1 VIANTLI
8 AEMGSSML
16 VRNAMMVVFLM
27 EMVAHHS
34 VKASVETEELME
46 ENNVITDI
54 PLTTK
59 DFPMDVDLDV
69 SLISVETE
77 LEILVKLVITEPQ
90 TLMLTEML
98 AEATVF

>member
-1 VIANTLI
+1 
-8 AEMGSSML
+8 
-16 VRNAMMVVFLM
+16 LM

-46 ENNVITDI
+46 ENNVITEI